1 MRQELDAGNMITFC
15 IDDYPSRED
24 MFYAV
29 GKTLD
34 VLTHNGYEC
43 SFKYD
48 DVGVYILEFNYD
60 DPEFGSPMI
69 YWLDDEQLECLYSP
83 RYIDEEYDKKSN
95 TKED

>member
-1 MRQELDAGNMITFC
+1 MRQELSARNEISFC
-15 IDDYPSRED
+15 LDDYSNLET
-24 MFYAV
+24 MFNDI

-34 VLTHNGYEC
+34 ILTKNKYQC
-43 SFKYD
+43 SFRYD
-48 DVGVYILEFNYD
+48 DVGVYILEFDYD

-69 YWLDDEQLECLYSP
+69 YWLNNEQLECLYSP